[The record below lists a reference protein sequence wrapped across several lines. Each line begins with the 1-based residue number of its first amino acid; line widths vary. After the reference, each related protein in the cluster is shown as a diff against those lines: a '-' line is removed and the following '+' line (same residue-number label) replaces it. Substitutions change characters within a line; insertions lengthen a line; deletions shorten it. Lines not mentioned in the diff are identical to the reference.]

1 MNTWFWSTAFL
12 AVTALV
18 IALVAWRLRAEALR
32 ARREQAIRGHVFS
45 GSLFDKLCAR
55 HPQLTLKDCHL
66 VARALRTFFLA
77 YLKSGGRGSVGMPS
91 RVVDDLWHEF
101 ILDTRGYARFCQQ
114 AFGRYFHH
122 VPAAKG
128 GRGGIDEGLR
138 ATWRWACLEEN
149 INPQRPT
156 RMPLL
161 FALDDKLRIAG
172 GQHFSLPQQVALAA
186 GGARESHHGGSS
198 SSSSDTIVACSGGGL
213 IGEAASGGHGSHGG
227 HGGHGG
233 HDGGGHASS
242 DSSSSDGGGSSC
254 SGGSS
259 CGGGCG
265 GGGGD

>member
-1 MNTWFWSTAFL
+1 MNTWFWSTAFF
-12 AVTALV
+12 AVTAVV
-18 IALVAWRLRAEALR
+18 IALVALRLRAEAQR

-45 GSLFDKLCAR
+45 GSLFDKLCAK

-66 VARALRTFFLA
+66 VARALRTFFMA
-77 YLKSGGRGSVGMPS
+77 YLKSGRRGSVGMPS

-101 ILDTRGYARFCQQ
+101 ILDTRGYARFCDQ

-122 VPAAKG
+122 VPAVKG
-128 GRGGIDEGLR
+128 GRGGIDDGLR

-172 GQHFSLPQQVALAA
+172 GQHFSLPQQAALAA
-186 GGARESHHGGSS
+186 GGARHSESGGG
-198 SSSSDTIVACSGGGL
+198 SSSDTIVACSGGGL
-213 IGEAASGGHGSHGG
+213 ISEAASSSHGG

-233 HDGGGHASS
+233 HDGGGHSSS
-242 DSSSSDGGGSSC
+242 DSGSSDGGGSSC